1 MIMKIDINT
10 DFTLDTPHY
19 WDGFWER
26 YDGLG
31 VGGSDP
37 DEKSK
42 ALRLYH
48 QIIWSRALPCGEHM
62 NLQCG
67 SRPYYLSWNSFH
79 FSSDSI
85 IASFRYTKYRGMLNE
100 VAKAV
105 PDYRAYVENY
115 LHRAYT
121 IGGMIIFP
129 QHTGSINQARG
140 INPRICDRWDLTLEC
155 IRRYYKG
162 EDSPLYKMLLRDR
175 GFFELF
181 IDFKGYVDF
190 FFLQDCVSED
200 YDRVRFWIGDGGF
213 GENPLPSSVPEYLLW
228 MERQMEFLE
237 NRNARIATSLTQ

>member
-1 MIMKIDINT
+1 VIMKIDINT

-42 ALRLYH
+42 ALRFYH

>member
-1 MIMKIDINT
+1 
-10 DFTLDTPHY
+10 
-19 WDGFWER
+19 
-26 YDGLG
+26 
-31 VGGSDP
+31 
-37 DEKSK
+37 
-42 ALRLYH
+42 
-48 QIIWSRALPCGEHM
+48 
-62 NLQCG
+62 
-67 SRPYYLSWNSFH
+67 
-79 FSSDSI
+79 
-85 IASFRYTKYRGMLNE
+85 MLNE